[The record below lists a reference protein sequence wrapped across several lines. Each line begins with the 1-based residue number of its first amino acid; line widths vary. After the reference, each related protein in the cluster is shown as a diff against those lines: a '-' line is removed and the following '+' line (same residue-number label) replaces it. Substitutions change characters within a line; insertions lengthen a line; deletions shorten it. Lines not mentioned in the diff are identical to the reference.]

1 MTTFEVNGKQIAH
14 KDLNTV
20 RDFFTDEQWDCIY
33 DALSE
38 FQDMP
43 EKEDLTRETL
53 SAISQLFAS
62 SYQRLI
68 TMSCIQNEALL
79 ETIFD
84 EVWEEFR
91 ISNKLTDE

>member
-53 SAISQLFAS
+53 SAISQLFTT
-62 SYQRLI
+62 SY
-68 TMSCIQNEALL
+68 
-79 ETIFD
+79 
-84 EVWEEFR
+84 
-91 ISNKLTDE
+91 